1 MNDPDMERKQA
12 REATAQE
19 AQAQEAA
26 LDSLLGADDATLG
39 ELVTKFTTLGE
50 QISKMEKEKDDLK
63 TRIMST
69 LDGMGATSV
78 KVAGRRVGITE
89 RTYYGLD
96 KTQIEAA
103 KAWMEQVAP
112 EANVPAAANVGKAVE
127 AYLDANPGAALPAF
141 VTSSVTRILTNAK
154 G

>member
-1 MNDPDMERKQA
+1 MSDPDMDRKQA
-12 REATAQE
+12 REAAAQE
-19 AQAQEAA
+19 TQAQAAA
-26 LDSLLGADDATLG
+26 LDSLLGADDPTLAD
-39 ELVTKFTTLGE
+39 LVTKFTTLGE
-50 QISKMEKEKDDLK
+50 EISKKEKEKDDLK

-89 RTYYGLD
+89 RTYYGLN
-96 KTQIEAA
+96 KEMIAAA
-103 KAWMEQVAP
+103 KEWMERVAP
-112 EANVPAAANVGKAVE
+112 EANIPAAQNVGKAVE
-127 AYLDANPGAALPAF
+127 AYLDANPGAALPEF